1 MIIVKCYVDFKV
13 MSMWTK
19 LVKLLADWSAFIYKY
34 DVMITEKKLILS
46 KQYQFS
52 RKTDFNIPNE
62 Y

>member
-1 MIIVKCYVDFKV
+1 